1 MDQVNSNKNVKIFSH
16 ILLFGFVC
24 LFFFVVQGMNP
35 MLCGGGGCSTA
46 VLQRLAPNRSSQVSF
61 EVLQYL
67 WNFPYKLRQ
76 RCS

>member
-1 MDQVNSNKNVKIFSH
+1 MDQVSSNKNVKIFSH

-35 MLCGGGGCSTA
+35 MLCGGSTA
-46 VLQRLAPNRSSQVSF
+46 VLQRLAPNHSSQVSF

-67 WNFPYKLRQ
+67 PLEFPLQAQ